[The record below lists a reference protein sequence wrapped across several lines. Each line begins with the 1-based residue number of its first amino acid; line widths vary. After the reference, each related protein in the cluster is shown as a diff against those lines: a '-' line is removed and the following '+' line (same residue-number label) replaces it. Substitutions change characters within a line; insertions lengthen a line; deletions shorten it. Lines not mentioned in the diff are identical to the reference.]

1 VSRGVRIASFF
12 WVQSMIRDDA
22 RRALRFD
29 MDDAISGMRQ
39 AHGDTGPVIALTGTY
54 HNLIRTWADV

>member
-1 VSRGVRIASFF
+1 
-12 WVQSMIRDDA
+12 MIRDDA